1 MFLMNEIKDCIISFW
16 RTYPQISGQAVVCSF
31 YRKRNKTIPLVYML
45 YALSIVL
52 TNISRILTV
61 TVENFDLWYNITQ
74 GSPVLLLVGLIN
86 VMVAF
91 YVYGYRNLAKAKEN
105 RENYEFQYHI
115 RKILYLCPATGVL
128 SSLLFVSYAIY
139 GDSVFPVNILWLMCF
154 LHELFSCMWYLDNPW
169 IKIGHIVLYNAAFCL
184 IAGTKHNEFR
194 HAMLERI
201 LAPAVL
207 TSIFLI
213 VHDKSVKAN
222 FILKRLLKE
231 QKSVYEKFLQKL
243 QDPVLIVDKSSVIFS
258 NEVARSS
265 LGIATESFYHKAG
278 YIISSTGVS
287 LEDHLKER
295 LCRPEVSQEPIK
307 QEKYFMHEEE
317 SDKVECQRTLM
328 VTIIESGFF
337 SREKTIAL
345 ILRDIT
351 VELLQEEKRLED
363 RFKNMM
369 LYSLS
374 HELRTPL
381 NILQDALNLAKKMRL
396 DKEDKS
402 RYQSGK
408 GAWNY
413 LRNKIN
419 DTLTYAQ
426 LLTGEFVLHEGKFS
440 LAKFV
445 AYLQKMTY
453 FLLQK
458 KRENIKLSF
467 QIESSLDDEF
477 KCDRERLEQI
487 LFNLLQNA
495 VKYTEKG
502 EISLLTYLSRGKV
515 VFEVSDTGCGIPESV
530 ASSLFLAATV
540 ERSRPKI
547 FQGNA
552 RQAKVCGLGLT
563 VSKILCYKM
572 GGDITVSSVVG
583 KGSIFRV
590 ILPGIGSST
599 NRENINACEE
609 VSPMITP
616 RGIPD
621 EGCIVN
627 PCSPNRLLL
636 YKKGLNRDI
645 SSEQFAFLIV
655 DDNDFNRLVAKK
667 MIHKNKHTKYIEE
680 ADNGLVA
687 VEKFVKIQEKMP
699 KTKIVVFMD
708 LDMPV
713 MNGIEATKKIREL
726 GGVPKPF
733 ITALTAFA
741 SESERNSCIEAGMDH
756 FLSKPL
762 TKENLRSLLLK
773 LG

>member
-1 MFLMNEIKDCIISFW
+1 MIFFRKVKKRISNFYYHYPCITGRS
-16 RTYPQISGQAVVCSF
+16 ALCSY
-31 YRKRNKTIPLVYML
+31 YRKQNKTIPTAHLL
-45 YALSIVL
+45 LSL
-52 TNISRILTV
+52 SLILTAIFRIV
-61 TVENFDLWYNITQ
+61 QLAFLNVSFWHGITH
-74 GSPVLLLVGLIN
+74 GSPEVLIAGIINLLTT
-86 VMVAF
+86 
-91 YVYGYRNLAKAKEN
+91 VYLYWQQQIALRNEN
-105 RENYEFQYHI
+105 RENFDIQYAVRSKMVVCPLI
-115 RKILYLCPATGVL
+115 RLIAGVIMWTKVAYGKDDMPI
-128 SSLLFVSYAIY
+128 SLF
-139 GDSVFPVNILWLMCF
+139 WLMSF
-154 LHELFSCMWYLDNPW
+154 LTALFSSAWHIDNVMV
-169 IKIGHIVLYNAAFCL
+169 KIGHALLCNAVYCIMAAIKYQEHRESL
-184 IAGTKHNEFR
+184 IG
-194 HAMLERI
+194 RI
-201 LAPAVL
+201 LAPVILAAV
-207 TSIFLI
+207 FI
-213 VHDKSVKAN
+213 VMHDRSVKAN

>member
-1 MFLMNEIKDCIISFW
+1 MEVMRKYIVSLWESYPRLKSGSDLCAYYRKQNKSIPVLYTLYVIGLLCMQTCSIVGNSLNDNQLKEFFSTVFPKMAIPDLISISVALYAFRLRKTALEPSNKTNITLQGSIRMKMYACFLTNFLEILNAVIMLTIDENHIAPICMIWLISF
-16 RTYPQISGQAVVCSF
+16 
-31 YRKRNKTIPLVYML
+31 
-45 YALSIVL
+45 
-52 TNISRILTV
+52 
-61 TVENFDLWYNITQ
+61 
-74 GSPVLLLVGLIN
+74 LLQLFNCQWFLD
-86 VMVAF
+86 
-91 YVYGYRNLAKAKEN
+91 
-105 RENYEFQYHI
+105 HI
-115 RKILYLCPATGVL
+115 WQKILQICVYNVVFCFTAKYWGRIDAPLPMI
-128 SSLLFVSYAIY
+128 LFAPIFVASA
-139 GDSVFPVNILWLMCF
+139 M
-154 LHELFSCMWYLDNPW
+154 
-169 IKIGHIVLYNAAFCL
+169 IVA
-184 IAGTKHNEFR
+184 
-194 HAMLERI
+194 
-201 LAPAVL
+201 
-207 TSIFLI
+207 
-213 VHDKSVKAN
+213 HDKSAKAN